1 MMRRLVGLVI
11 VAVVVAAGCD
21 RGAKFQVY
29 PVRGQVLYDGKPAS
43 GVQVYL
49 FPTAAPGVPDI
60 PTNPHGTTAPDGR
73 FELGTYADADGAAE
87 GSYQVVL
94 YWPEEAAGDEHHESN
109 QDRLFG
115 WYTVARSKLTIT
127 VPAGGTELKPIRLPA
142 VKGPPPE
149 SGGGIPGRN

>member
-1 MMRRLVGLVI
+1 MRTVLGI
-11 VAVVVAAGCD
+11 AAVAVAAVGGCD
-21 RGAKFQVY
+21 RATKVPVH
-29 PVRGQVLYDGKPAS
+29 PVRGQVFYDGKPAA
-43 GVQVYL
+43 GVQVFL

-60 PTNPHGTTAPDGR
+60 PANPHGVTGPDGT
-73 FELGTYADADGAAE
+73 FQIGTYAEADGAAE

-94 YWPEEAAGDEHHESN
+94 YWPVETTDEYQET
-109 QDRLFG
+109 QEDRLFG
-115 WYTVARSKLTIT
+115 WYTVARSKLTAA